1 MTTKCAVGS
10 DSTEWMVITLLLL
23 AQSSSSPPTQS
34 QASLG
39 GGGVVSNLFMRAPL
53 ASALQQVLSSAR
65 RSSMLPQLYGES

>member
-1 MTTKCAVGS
+1 MTKCAVGS

-39 GGGVVSNLFMRAPL
+39 GVSNLSMRAPL